1 MSKVVL
7 KVPVF
12 VVIEGEGLSEQ
23 EIIRLSK
30 NDWSRIES
38 KVRKDLKFN
47 LDDNRFKVGD
57 KTLVFG
63 FLVGIDSIRKRIT

>member
-12 VVIEGEGLSEQ
+12 AVIEGEGLTEQ

-30 NDWSRIES
+30 KDWSRIES
-38 KVRKDLKFN
+38 KVRKDFKFN
-47 LDDNRFKVGD
+47 LDDNQFKVGD